1 MALKKQHLRKAE
13 KRMNKRYALTFDI
26 DWAPDFAILYC
37 LELLDDARCKATFF
51 ATHSTSLNQEI
62 VNRGHDLGIHPNF
75 LPNSSQGASV
85 QAIISECLSYA
96 PDAWCMRTHALV
108 QSSPLLHEIFSKFP
122 QLKLDVSLFM
132 HRSTFSHK
140 VKWEFDSVTFD
151 RLLYNW
157 EDDAQ
162 FASYNEDNL
171 PELFFGELTVFD
183 FHPIHVF
190 LNSTDGSEYRNL
202 KLEQPN
208 LPLSSLTKQIVE
220 KHVNPNLGTQSY
232 LKEVLSSKNRCIGLD
247 EI

>member
-1 MALKKQHLRKAE
+1 
-13 KRMNKRYALTFDI
+13 MNKRYALTFDI

-37 LELLDDARCKATFF
+37 LNLLDDARCKATFF

-208 LPLSSLTKQIVE
+208 LPLSSLTKKVVE

>member
-1 MALKKQHLRKAE
+1 
-13 KRMNKRYALTFDI
+13 MNKRYALTFDI

-37 LELLDDARCKATFF
+37 LNLLDDARCKATFF

-208 LPLSSLTKQIVE
+208 LPLSSLTKQVVE

>member
-1 MALKKQHLRKAE
+1 MD
-13 KRMNKRYALTFDI
+13 KRYALTFDI

-37 LELLDDARCKATFF
+37 LELLDDAKCKATFF

-62 VNRGHDLGIHPNF
+62 VNRGHNLGIHPNF

-208 LPLSSLTKQIVE
+208 LPLSSLTKQVVE

>member
-1 MALKKQHLRKAE
+1 
-13 KRMNKRYALTFDI
+13 MNKRYALTFDI

-37 LELLDDARCKATFF
+37 LNLLDDARCKATFF

-96 PDAWCMRTHALV
+96 PNAWCIRTHALV

-162 FASYNEDNL
+162 FASYNEANF